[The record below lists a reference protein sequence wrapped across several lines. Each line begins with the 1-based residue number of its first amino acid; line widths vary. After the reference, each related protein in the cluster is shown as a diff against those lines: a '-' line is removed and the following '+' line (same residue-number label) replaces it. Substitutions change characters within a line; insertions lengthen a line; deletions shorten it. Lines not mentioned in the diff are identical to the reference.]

1 MLDIT
6 QLNASLSMQAAAE
19 IGKLGSQWEV
29 VSPAD
34 SPRPLTAANPH
45 PVVTWRVTRS
55 CNLNCLTCLYDSRP
69 RRYGAELTTAEGI
82 ALISDLAAFQVPRL
96 LFAGG
101 EPLLRT
107 DLLEFV
113 AWAHQLGIQPEIFTN
128 GTLLSQAL
136 AAELKRAGLHSATI
150 LLEGIG
156 RAVDRHRGVL
166 GAFHTILEGYENCEA
181 AGLKAEIRTPLNRW
195 SYPDLA
201 ELLDFIERR
210 RIRKIVFAHLVYA
223 GRGNNPHDDLTH
235 SQKRRALD
243 LLLERAEDFHRR
255 GVEIKIATDE
265 NHVDGIYQ
273 YLRLTRLNPR
283 RAAAAYRFLSEG
295 GAAVQ
300 GAGVGLA
307 GIDSVGD
314 VHPDAYWTNH
324 ILGNVRE
331 IPFSEIWGKSS
342 DPLLRGL
349 RDRLPLLKGRCAN
362 CRWKRACGGNLRVR
376 AEECFGDPWATD
388 PACYLT
394 NEEIGK
400 EVTEQV
406 EAMEYDVLV
415 SEQAA

>member
-1 MLDIT
+1 
-6 QLNASLSMQAAAE
+6 MQAAVE
-19 IGKLGSQWEV
+19 IGNFGPQRAD
-29 VSPAD
+29 VSLAD
-34 SPRPLTAANPH
+34 FPLPLASAKPI
-45 PVVTWRVTRS
+45 VTWRVTRS

-69 RRYGAELTTAEGI
+69 HRYGAELTTAEGI
-82 ALISDLAAFQVPRL
+82 ALIGDLAAFQVPRL

-101 EPLLRT
+101 EPLLRV

-113 AWAHQLGIQPEIFTN
+113 AYAHELGIQTAIFTN
-128 GTLLSQAL
+128 GTLLRGAL
-136 AAELKRAGLHSATI
+136 AGGLKRAGLQSVSI

-166 GAFHTILEGYENCEA
+166 GAFHAVLEGYENCEA
-181 AGLKAEIRTPLNRW
+181 AGLEVEIRTPLNRW

-201 ELLDFIERR
+201 DILDFIERR
-210 RIRKIVFAHLVYA
+210 GIRKVVFAHLVYA

-235 SQKRRALD
+235 HQKRRALD

-255 GVEIKIATDE
+255 GVEIKMATDE

-273 YLRLTRLNPR
+273 LLRLARRDSR
-283 RAAAAYRFLSEG
+283 RAAALYRLLPEG

-314 VHPDAYWTNH
+314 VHPDAYWANH

-342 DPLLRGL
+342 DPLLQGL

-362 CRWKRACGGNLRVR
+362 CRWKQACGGNLRVR
-376 AEECFGDPWATD
+376 AEECFGDPWMPD

-394 NEEIGK
+394 NEEISK
-400 EVTEQV
+400 EVTEQA
-406 EAMEYDVLV
+406 EAMECDVLL